1 MKLSRLIQPRN
12 PRFWLMLVLNAL
24 STLLAWVARSQPLS
38 TLGTLL
44 VLGFALGNAVLG
56 MALMWGLMRQP
67 GAADQAPARA
77 DLK

>member
-12 PRFWLMLVLNAL
+12 PRFWLMLALNAL

-56 MALMWGLMRQP
+56 MALMWGLLREPEGP
-67 GAADQAPARA
+67 GQSREGV
-77 DLK
+77 K